1 MMDESI
7 VFLFYEARPLWTL
20 PTDVSRQN
28 SKLWTDFVNDTK
40 IQFVAVR
47 GEVNSQTLI
56 KPEWELI
63 CSILHMMLPK

>member
-28 SKLWTDFVNDTK
+28 SKLLTDFVKDTK

-47 GEVNSQTLI
+47 GEVKQ
-56 KPEWELI
+56 PDA
-63 CSILHMMLPK
+63 

>member
-28 SKLWTDFVNDTK
+28 SKLRTDFVKDTK

-47 GEVNSQTLI
+47 GEVKTARYSLNQNENWSKTF
-56 KPEWELI
+56 
-63 CSILHMMLPK
+63 